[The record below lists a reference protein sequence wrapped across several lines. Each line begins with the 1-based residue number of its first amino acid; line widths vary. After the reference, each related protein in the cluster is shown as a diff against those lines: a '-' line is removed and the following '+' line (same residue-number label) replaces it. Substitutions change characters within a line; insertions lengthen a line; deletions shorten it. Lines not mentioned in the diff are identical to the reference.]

1 MATFA
6 PASSGVLDASGLIT
20 MIISS
25 APNSMTH
32 RRNCAQLAEHV
43 NLVGNLLEK
52 LKSTDLVTLPAV
64 KEPLDG
70 LEEVLKKA
78 LDLVESCQEKSC
90 LYMLAIGWS
99 AVYQFRQ
106 VHVEIDRSPKVVPLI
121 SLVHEFRM
129 QNLEALEAIEQD
141 QREYTLDEEE
151 VEAQSA
157 ILIH

>member
-25 APNSMTH
+25 APNSMKH
-32 RRNCAQLAEHV
+32 PRNCAQLAEHV
-43 NLVGNLLEK
+43 KVVGNLLEK
-52 LKSTDLVTLPAV
+52 LKSTDLVTLPVV
-64 KEPLDG
+64 KEPLAG

-99 AVYQFRQ
+99 AVYQLR
-106 VHVEIDRSPKVVPLI
+106 
-121 SLVHEFRM
+121 
-129 QNLEALEAIEQD
+129 
-141 QREYTLDEEE
+141 
-151 VEAQSA
+151 
-157 ILIH
+157 